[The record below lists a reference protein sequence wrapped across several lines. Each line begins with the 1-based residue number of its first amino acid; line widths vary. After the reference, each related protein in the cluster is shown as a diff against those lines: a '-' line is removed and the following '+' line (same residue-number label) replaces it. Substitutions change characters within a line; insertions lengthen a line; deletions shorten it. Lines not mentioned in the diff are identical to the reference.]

1 MLIGSTKRTDKEDT
15 MSSSGKELENI
26 RLKERIKFLEQQ
38 VGDLT
43 VMLDSANAK
52 LRVMTRRCDL
62 WQKRCVSLGD
72 EQNALFKEI
81 KAFNK
86 DDKQ

>member
-1 MLIGSTKRTDKEDT
+1 

-52 LRVMTRRCDL
+52 LKEMTERRDL
-62 WQKRCVSLGD
+62 WQKKCVSLCNERD
-72 EQNALFKEI
+72 ALFKEI

-86 DDKQ
+86 

>member
-1 MLIGSTKRTDKEDT
+1 

-43 VMLDSANAK
+43 VMLDFANAK
-52 LRVMTRRCDL
+52 VREMTERRDL
-62 WQKRCVSLGD
+62 WQKKCVSLCD
-72 EQNALFKEI
+72 ERDALIKEI

-86 DDKQ
+86 EDKQ